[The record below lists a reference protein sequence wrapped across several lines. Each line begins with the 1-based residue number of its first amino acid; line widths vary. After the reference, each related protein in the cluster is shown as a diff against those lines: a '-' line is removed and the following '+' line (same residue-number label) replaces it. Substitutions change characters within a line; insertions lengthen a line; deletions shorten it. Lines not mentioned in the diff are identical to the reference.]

1 MLDGLNI
8 DPVAFTIPLFGGLQ
22 IYWYGILVTLGIAL
36 GAIWG
41 AREAQKRGLNV
52 DEYFN
57 GLIIV
62 ILSGYIFARLTYVLL
77 EVFAGRGDQF
87 DSLLSIINIRQGG
100 INILGGFIG
109 AAVVGYLYLRWRRQD
124 FWQYADI
131 VGPVLLLAQAI
142 GRWGNFI
149 NQELYGPPTTLPW
162 GILIDAQHR
171 LPQYSDLSQFPLD
184 TRFHPTFLY
193 ESLWLLLGFF
203 VLVYLNNRYRDV
215 WRPGILF
222 GIFLIWWGG
231 GRFVIEFFRPDQPT
245 IGSSPITYSMIL
257 SLMIAGLGIWV
268 VLKRSRKLPARAS
281 KRKTPAKPKPR
292 RTV

>member
-1 MLDGLNI
+1 MLDGVNI
-8 DPVAFTIPLFGGLQ
+8 DPIAFTIPIFGGIP

-41 AREAQKRGLNV
+41 AHEAQKRGLNV
-52 DEYFN
+52 DEFFN
-57 GLIIV
+57 GLILV
-62 ILSGYIFARLTYVLL
+62 VLSGYIFARLTYVLL

-100 INILGGFIG
+100 INILGGFLG

-131 VGPVLLLAQAI
+131 AGPALLLAQSI
-142 GRWGNFI
+142 GRFGNFI

-171 LPQYSDLSQFPLD
+171 LPQYSDLTQFPLD

-193 ESLWLLLGFF
+193 ESLWLFLGFL
-203 VLVYLNNRYRDV
+203 VLVVLNNRYRDI
-215 WRPGILF
+215 WRPGTLF
-222 GIFLIWWGG
+222 GIFLIWWGS

-245 IGSSPITYSMIL
+245 IGTSPITYSMIL
-257 SLMIAGLGIWV
+257 SLLIAGLGIWV
-268 VLKRSRKLPARAS
+268 VLQRTRRLPTRSS
-281 KRKTPAKPKPR
+281 KRKYPTKPKPR
-292 RTV
+292 RTT